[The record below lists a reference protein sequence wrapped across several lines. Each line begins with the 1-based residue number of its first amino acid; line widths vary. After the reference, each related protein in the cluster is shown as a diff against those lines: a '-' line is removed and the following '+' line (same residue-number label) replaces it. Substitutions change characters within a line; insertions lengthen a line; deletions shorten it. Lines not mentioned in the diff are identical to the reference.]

1 MARPSYYEF
10 FAGGG
15 MARAGLGDGWTCL
28 MANDVDARKA
38 AAYAANWGDRHF
50 RLADIA
56 SLTAENL
63 PGRADLAWA
72 SFPCQDL
79 SLAGAGKGLGGAR
92 SGLFFAFSRL
102 MRDLER
108 QGRAPRLIVLENVV
122 GLLTSH
128 GGADFVAVTRTLVDL
143 GYRVGAMTIDA
154 AHFTPQSRP
163 RVFIVALRADIAP
176 PPGLIGAA
184 PEAWASSPALIA
196 AAARLTGGEAA
207 RDWLWWRLPAPA
219 RRNTVFADIV
229 ERRPRGVAWHEPE
242 ETRRLIGMMTPANRL
257 KLDRLRAG
265 AARDWATAYRRTR
278 PDGEGGKIQRV
289 ELRVDGLAGCLRT
302 PAGGS
307 SRQIVFEASCDA
319 VRSRLLSSREAARLM
334 GLPDHYILPGAYN
347 DAYHLLGDGVAA
359 SVVRYL
365 RQALFEP
372 LLAPRAARA
381 TAA

>member
-28 MANDVDARKA
+28 LANDVDARKA
-38 AAYAANWGDRHF
+38 AAYAANWGDGHF

-56 SLTAENL
+56 GLTGADL

-108 QGRAPRLIVLENVV
+108 QGRAPRLIALENVV

-128 GGADFVAVTRTLVDL
+128 GGGDFVAVARTLVDL
-143 GYRVGAMTIDA
+143 GYRVGALTIDA
-154 AHFTPQSRP
+154 AYFTPQSRP
-163 RVFIVALRADIAP
+163 RVFIVALRADTAP

-196 AAARLTGGEAA
+196 AATRLTGEAA
-207 RDWLWWRLPAPA
+207 RDWLWWRLPAPPQ
-219 RRNTVFADIV
+219 RNVAFADIV
-229 ERRPRGVAWHEPE
+229 ERRPRGVVWHRPE

-265 AARDWATAYRRTR
+265 ADRDWATAYRRTR
-278 PDGEGGKIQRV
+278 PDGQGGKIQRV

-307 SRQIVFEASCDA
+307 SRQIVFEASRDV
-319 VRSRLLSSREAARLM
+319 VRSRLLSPREAARLM
-334 GLPDHYILPGAYN
+334 GLPDDYILPDACN
-347 DAYHLLGDGVAA
+347 DAYRLLGDGVAA

-372 LLAPRAARA
+372 LLAPGAARA
-381 TAA
+381 AAA